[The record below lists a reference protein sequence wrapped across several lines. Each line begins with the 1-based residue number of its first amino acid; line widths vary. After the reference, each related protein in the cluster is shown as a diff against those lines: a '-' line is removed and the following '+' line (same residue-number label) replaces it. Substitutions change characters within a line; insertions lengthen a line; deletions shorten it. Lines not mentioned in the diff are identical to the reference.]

1 MLGLFEGVKQLSK
14 AARAIDAGVDGALTD
29 IMQRRMFL
37 GRVGEV
43 FILPAVRHDIRTDL
57 VICAGM
63 GRLHDFDAG
72 VLQTVAENVA
82 RTMVRAK
89 VDDFAMVFFNATRGN
104 LHAGLRNLV
113 DGFFRGVRG
122 AQGRNPLR
130 ALTICEIERARCDE
144 IEAALAKL
152 YRTRRAER
160 VEVTLEKI
168 TEETRGGRG
177 QTKFRASVLASGAQ
191 ATTLSET
198 ISIDTERLEHGLTNA
213 HGGFRRYL
221 HDALARPP
229 RHSS

>member
-1 MLGLFEGVKQLSK
+1 M
-14 AARAIDAGVDGALTD
+14 
-29 IMQRRMFL
+29 
-37 GRVGEV
+37 
-43 FILPAVRHDIRTDL
+43 
-57 VICAGM
+57 
-63 GRLHDFDAG
+63 
-72 VLQTVAENVA
+72 
-82 RTMVRAK
+82 
-89 VDDFAMVFFNATRGN
+89 
-104 LHAGLRNLV
+104 

-160 VEVTLEKI
+160 VEVALEKI